1 MRAKF
6 GFRASSFKAAQ
17 IQLRAF
23 FPVGTLP
30 SVLLKSM
37 ALFPQPP
44 ALRLPMALFP
54 QPPALHAN
62 QALFPQPPTLRFS
75 GVDLAAAYP
84 ALIRRSSG
92 SRLPCQATG
101 VLLAVAT
108 PALKLAFFRQSP
120 SLPGYWRCFGSRHP
134 CRLPRPTGFA
144 DGAGLIRPTG
154 STDGAGSS

>member
-1 MRAKF
+1 MMRAKF

-54 QPPALHAN
+54 QPPAL
-62 QALFPQPPTLRFS
+62 RFS
-75 GVDLAAAYP
+75 GVVSAAAYP
-84 ALIRRSSG
+84 AFLRR
-92 SRLPCQATG
+92 
-101 VLLAVAT
+101 
-108 PALKLAFFRQSP
+108 
-120 SLPGYWRCFGSRHP
+120 
-134 CRLPRPTGFA
+134 
-144 DGAGLIRPTG
+144 
-154 STDGAGSS
+154 